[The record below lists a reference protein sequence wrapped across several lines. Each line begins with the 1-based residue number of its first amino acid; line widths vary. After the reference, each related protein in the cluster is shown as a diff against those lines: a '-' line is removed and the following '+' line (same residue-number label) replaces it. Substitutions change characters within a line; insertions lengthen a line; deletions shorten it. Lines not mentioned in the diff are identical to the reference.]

1 MDETDAAAALQQLSE
16 TKIRQITATSGANKK
31 KPQKKMKEMIHT
43 SAVTIARTR
52 INISSL

>member
-31 KPQKKMKEMIHT
+31 KPQKKMKEMIIHQQ
-43 SAVTIARTR
+43 
-52 INISSL
+52 